1 MFKSIFFPISLIVT
15 WTYCFHDKRYIRI
28 AGKPE
33 QASVDFLEKLPFLVL
48 TAQMELL
55 QCQTLTATWQ
65 NKITNKSRKL
75 SNKYFWIHREENKL
89 KIMKAQ
95 SYLNLIRN
103 YHNQIS
109 QEQLFLKKE
118 KCAEVYNF
126 PINLDVLAV

>member
-1 MFKSIFFPISLIVT
+1 
-15 WTYCFHDKRYIRI
+15 
-28 AGKPE
+28 
-33 QASVDFLEKLPFLVL
+33 
-48 TAQMELL
+48 
-55 QCQTLTATWQ
+55 
-65 NKITNKSRKL
+65 
-75 SNKYFWIHREENKL
+75 
-89 KIMKAQ
+89 MKAQ